1 MVNSIPFSQAL
12 RLQKIC
18 SKTSQLNK
26 HLNELKES
34 FINRGYNE
42 NFLTDQFSRI
52 SEVTME
58 ALLTLK
64 RETAN
69 KPRPPLI
76 LKFNRTPPNIKGI
89 IDKHWHLLQISPK
102 LRNTFQEKP
111 IIAYKRNRNLK
122 EIIGI
127 NKVLNNKVIQK
138 KRAEKQHL
146 FCSPCYTR
154 SDKLCCQQVKKQT
167 SSKL

>member
-1 MVNSIPFSQAL
+1 
-12 RLQKIC
+12 
-18 SKTSQLNK
+18 
-26 HLNELKES
+26 
-34 FINRGYNE
+34 
-42 NFLTDQFSRI
+42 
-52 SEVTME
+52 ME

-122 EIIGI
+122 EITGI